1 MIRRDAIS
9 TVTDPR
15 KIFSYMLTYETN
27 NRFGGGREGRR
38 REEEEGCKGQIIQH
52 SQ

>member
-1 MIRRDAIS
+1 MMRLKAIL
-9 TVTDPR
+9 TVTDPK
-15 KIFSYMLTYETN
+15 KIYSNMLMYETSN
-27 NRFGGGREGRR
+27 GSGGRR